1 MAPMTRCMLLGL
13 LLATTRAQA
22 QQSGAGLPSNLSRH
36 NRINEA
42 VAPKPLEAP
51 TAAPLCVQIS
61 TPAAGNAA
69 SSACPPEGAL
79 FLPTGFTFGALLPDA
94 VFSYDLSVPVLAVL
108 EDDVKFL
115 DRLVLPRKTRLV
127 GTASTT
133 HSFDRVNINFTLV
146 VLPEGCEFPISA
158 IALSDKDGSSGVPGE
173 RTTHDDAIGAHIAL
187 QSMLTAAGAAAT
199 AATPGGSV
207 EGLLATNFTGEANQQ
222 VGQSLN
228 QVKSLDSINVRE
240 RTAIRV
246 FVLHRFLRPTESQRS
261 QLQTER

>member
-1 MAPMTRCMLLGL
+1 VQTS
-13 LLATTRAQA
+13 T
-22 QQSGAGLPSNLSRH
+22 
-36 NRINEA
+36 
-42 VAPKPLEAP
+42 P
-51 TAAPLCVQIS
+51 TAS
-61 TPAAGNAA
+61 NAS

-79 FLPTGFTFGALLPDA
+79 FLPTGWTFNALLPQA
-94 VFSYDLSVPVLAVL
+94 VYSYDLSVPVLAVL

-158 IALSDKDGSSGVPGE
+158 IALSDKDGSAGVPGTRE
-173 RTTHDDAIGAHIAL
+173 THEDAVGAHIAL
-187 QSMLTAAGAAAT
+187 QSMLTATGAAAT
-199 AATPGGSV
+199 AVVPGGSV

-246 FVLHRFLRPTESQRS
+246 FVLRRFLRPAEGR
-261 QLQTER
+261 

>member
-1 MAPMTRCMLLGL
+1 MAPITRSLLLGL

-22 QQSGAGLPSNLSRH
+22 QQSAPGAGLPPGAP
-36 NRINEA
+36 A
-42 VAPKPLEAP
+42 VP
-51 TAAPLCVQIS
+51 PLCVQIS
-61 TPAAGNAA
+61 TPAASNAA

-79 FLPTGFTFGALLPDA
+79 FLPTGFTFPALLPDA
-94 VFSYDLSVPVLAVL
+94 IYSYNVAAPVMAVL

-127 GTASTT
+127 GSASTT
-133 HSFDRVNINFTLV
+133 HSFDRVNVNWTLV

-158 IALSDKDGSSGVPGE
+158 IALSDKDGSAGVPGTRE
-173 RTTHDDAIGAHIAL
+173 THDDAIGAHIAM

-199 AATPGGSV
+199 AATPGGAV
-207 EGLLATNFTGEANQQ
+207 EGLQAGHNTGEANQQ

-246 FVLHRFLRPTESQRS
+246 FVLHRFLRPTEGR
-261 QLQTER
+261 